1 MKRINRN
8 FLHFIVIFQFGPKA
22 ARSLVH
28 EFDSIVRLELG
39 CILDEVNN
47 HPDAAELEWAL
58 DNLLAAYDARIDI
71 SDRKSGGYG

>member
-1 MKRINRN
+1 M
-8 FLHFIVIFQFGPKA
+8 
-22 ARSLVH
+22 RSLVH

-58 DNLLAAYDARIDI
+58 DNLVAAYDARI
-71 SDRKSGGYG
+71 SLEERKYGSYG